1 MATRIRLQRRGKKH
15 QPYYTIVVADS
26 SAPRDGRFIEKL
38 GYYDPMTD
46 PATIEID
53 IDRALYW
60 LQVGAKPSETAR
72 SLLSNKGVMLKFHL
86 WKGIQKGALTE
97 EEAEQKFQQWLK
109 EKEERVN
116 KAKESKRQKEKEL
129 YQRKL
134 EQEKQVRIKKEE
146 ILAAKQAEKTEKEN
160 QTENHTENHTEEPA
174 EVPTEEKT
182 DLEEENTQ

>member
-1 MATRIRLQRRGKKH
+1 MEM
-15 QPYYTIVVADS
+15 YT
-26 SAPRDGRFIEKL
+26 K
-38 GYYDPMTD
+38 
-46 PATIEID
+46 
-53 IDRALYW
+53 
-60 LQVGAKPSETAR
+60 
-72 SLLSNKGVMLKFHL
+72 
-86 WKGIQKGALTE
+86 
-97 EEAEQKFQQWLK
+97 
-109 EKEERVN
+109 
-116 KAKESKRQKEKEL
+116 SKRQKEKEL